1 MKLNWLQRWRIGRAS
16 ALLKAYSPRLTAADA
31 AGSSEWPVSSGQ
43 DLEGGVKAVRYT
55 TWAYICIA
63 KIGRSIA
70 GLPMNFYQ
78 GFGDNPVKLTSHP
91 ILDLLHRPNPED
103 THRELWLDTATFQL
117 ATGASYWALEQFSQ
131 LNGAIVPGKSTIWTL
146 PADRVKIV
154 PAIGDPEKRI
164 SHYEIT
170 GTSGKIVK
178 YQPEEI
184 VQFKSFNLENQYY
197 GMAPLTVAMKTMEA
211 DFYARE
217 HNRLFFKNGATVGDV
232 YESDMNYDEVADQR
246 IIESWKKQQGYK
258 NSNKLLTTWAGLK
271 LRDTKRGPKD
281 LDFLNLIKLNREE
294 IIALFGVPPAVVGL
308 FEYAN
313 YANANMQKREFWIET
328 IIPMLLSFET
338 RLNEMVFPR
347 WTDQEIW
354 MEFDLSAVPAL
365 QEDKIEKAKE
375 NVMLVRARIKTPNE
389 ARADYNLDRI
399 EGGDEFPEIPTFGA
413 VGQASLRLKAYDNQ
427 TDNWY
432 QKDIAR
438 RQHERIFL
446 DKMKSYFAGQ
456 KSRVL
461 QALAGYPEDY
471 MLDENDLQYI
481 FNELKEQEIL
491 EKDTKPLT
499 EAAVADA
506 GQAGLD
512 EVKPAKGYTYDVAGK
527 SLRKQED
534 PDIAGTFD
542 LTDPNVVAWIEG
554 KVARFV
560 TRINDSTMGKIRT
573 LIGHGVEEGWT
584 LRQFADELGSKFDQF
599 TLARSLLIATTEI
612 GGAMNAGSM
621 MGYRQSGVV
630 AKKAWLTARDQIVRQ
645 SHYEAES
652 AGAIEI
658 NESFPN
664 GLDHPGDPTGPAS
677 EICNCRCTIKP
688 VVEV

>member
-1 MKLNWLQRWRIGRAS
+1 MRLNWFQRKVAKWAKS
-16 ALLKAYSPRLTAADA
+16 WSPRLSAADITTP
-31 AGSSEWPVSSGQ
+31 GWPAESGQ
-43 DLEGGVKAVRYT
+43 DLEGNVKAVRYT
-55 TWAYICIA
+55 LWAYVCIK
-63 KIGRSIA
+63 KIGQSIA

-78 GFGDNPVKLTSHP
+78 GFGDNPKKLTNHP
-91 ILDLLHRPNPED
+91 ILDLLHRPNPDD

-117 ATGASYWALEQFSQ
+117 ATGTSYWALDQLSQ
-131 LNGAIVPGKSTIWTL
+131 LNGAIVPAKSTIWTL

-154 PAIGDPEKRI
+154 PAVGDPTKRI
-164 SHYEIT
+164 SHYEIL
-170 GTSGKIVK
+170 GASGKIVK
-178 YQPEEI
+178 YSPEEI
-184 VQFKSFNLENQYY
+184 VQFKAFNLENQYY

-217 HNRLFFKNGATVGDV
+217 HNRLFFKHGASVGDV
-232 YESDMNYDEVADQR
+232 LESDQAPNDEAEAR
-246 IIESWKKQQGYK
+246 IIESWKKNQGVK
-258 NSNKLLTTWAGLK
+258 NAHKLLISWAGLNW
-271 LRDTKRGPKD
+271 RDTKKGPKD

-294 IIALFGVPPAVVGL
+294 IIALFGGYPAVFGL

-313 YANANMQKREFWIET
+313 YANALMQMKSFWIET

-338 RLNEMVFPR
+338 RLNEIVFPR

-354 MEFDLSAVPAL
+354 MEFDLSKVPAL

-389 ARADYNLDRI
+389 ARADYNMEPI

-461 QALAGYPEDY
+461 KVLAGYPEDY

-499 EAAVADA
+499 EAAVDDA

-512 EVKPAKGYTYDVAGK
+512 EVKPAK

-534 PDIAGTFD
+534 PDIVGTFD
-542 LTDPNVVAWIEG
+542 LTDPNVVAWIES

-584 LRQFADELGSKFDQF
+584 LRQFADELASKFDQF
-599 TLARSLLIATTEI
+599 GLARALTIATTEI
-612 GGAMNAGSM
+612 GSAMNSGSM

-630 AKKAWLTARDQIVRQ
+630 TKKRWLTARDQIVRQ

-652 AGAIEI
+652 VGAIGL

-664 GLDHPGDPTGPAS
+664 GLDYPLDPAGPA
-677 EICNCRCTIKP
+677 EEVVNCRCTPAP
-688 VVEV
+688 VVEE

>member
-1 MKLNWLQRWRIGRAS
+1 MKLNWLQRRIVKLA
-16 ALLKAYSPRLTAADA
+16 KAWEPRL
-31 AGSSEWPVSSGQ
+31 SSSDITTPGWPAESGQ
-43 DLEGGVKAVRYT
+43 DLEGNVKAVRYT

-70 GLPMNFYQ
+70 GLPMNFYR
-78 GFGDNPVKLTSHP
+78 GYGDNPEKLTDGDIP
-91 ILDLLHRPNPED
+91 DLLHRPNPED

-117 ATGASYWALEQFSQ
+117 ATGTSYWALDQFSEF
-131 LNGAIVPGKSTIWTL
+131 NGAVVPGKSTIWTL
-146 PADRVKIV
+146 PADRVKVV
-154 PAIGDPEKRI
+154 PAKGDPTKRI
-164 SHYEIT
+164 SHYEILAAD
-170 GTSGKIVK
+170 GTKIR
-178 YQPEEI
+178 YEPEEI

-217 HNRLFFKNGATVGDV
+217 HNRIFFKNGATVADV
-232 YESDMNYDEVADQR
+232 LESDSAYNEAADKR
-246 IIESWKKQQGYK
+246 IHESWKKQQGYK
-258 NSNKLLTTWAGLK
+258 NSHKLLTSWSGLK
-271 LRDTKRGPKD
+271 WKDTKRGPKD

-313 YANANMQKREFWIET
+313 YANANMQKREFWLET

-354 MEFDLSAVPAL
+354 MEFDLSGVPAL
-365 QEDKIEKAKE
+365 QEDQLEKAKV

-389 ARADYNLDRI
+389 ARAGYNMEPL
-399 EGGDEFPEIPTFGA
+399 EGGDEFPELPTFGA

-461 QALAGYPEDY
+461 KSLAGYPEDY
-471 MLDENDLQYI
+471 AIDKINLRDI

-491 EKDTKPLT
+491 EKDTKHLT
-499 EAAVADA
+499 EDAVGDA
-506 GQAGLD
+506 GQAGID
-512 EVKPAKGYTYDVAGK
+512 EVAPRK
-527 SLRKQED
+527 SLNLGLTYGRMITRLKQDD
-534 PDIAGTFD
+534 PAITTEFD
-542 LTDPNVVAWIEG
+542 LTDPNVVAWIES

-560 TRINDSTMGKIRT
+560 TRISDSTMTKIRT

-584 LRQFADELGSKFDQF
+584 LRQFADELAAKYDQF

-645 SHYEAES
+645 SHYDAES
-652 AGAIEI
+652 VGAIEL

-664 GLDHPGDPTGPAS
+664 GLDHPGDPTGPAD

>member
-78 GFGDNPVKLTSHP
+78 GYGDNPVKLTDGDIP
-91 ILDLLHRPNPED
+91 DLLHRPNPED

-170 GTSGKIVK
+170 GAGGKIVK

-232 YESDMNYDEVADQR
+232 YESESAYDEIADQR

-354 MEFDLSAVPAL
+354 MEFDLSKVAAL
-365 QEDKIEKAKE
+365 QEDQKEKAVI
-375 NVMLVRARIKTPNE
+375 NTMLVRAQIITRNE
-389 ARADYNLDRI
+389 ARAEYNREPVD
-399 EGGDEFPEIPTFGA
+399 GGDEFSVLPTFGA

-461 QALAGYPEDY
+461 KSLAGYPEDY
-471 MLDENDLQYI
+471 AIDKINIRDI

-491 EKDTKPLT
+491 EKDTRPLT
-499 EAAVADA
+499 ETAVDDA
-506 GQAGLD
+506 GQAGID
-512 EVKPAKGYTYDVAGK
+512 EVIPKK
-527 SLRKQED
+527 SLVKQD
-534 PDIAGTFD
+534 AGDVRTVFN
-542 LTDPNVVAWIEG
+542 LTDPNVVAWIES

-560 TRINDSTMGKIRT
+560 TEVSDTTKAKIRG
-573 LIGHGVEEGWT
+573 LIGKGTEEGWT
-584 LRQFADELGSKFDQF
+584 LRQFADELAAKFDQF
-599 TLARSLLIATTEI
+599 GLARSLLIATTEMGAAMN
-612 GGAMNAGSM
+612 GGAMQ
-621 MGYRQSGVV
+621 GYRQSGVV
-630 AKKAWLTARDQIVRQ
+630 EGKSWLSARDKAVRP
-645 SHYEAES
+645 SHAAAEA
-652 AGAIEI
+652 AGIIGMGEK
-658 NESFPN
+658 FPN
-664 GLDHPGDPTGPAS
+664 GLDYPGEPGAPAD
-677 EICNCRCTIKP
+677 EVCGCRCAIKP
-688 VVEV
+688 EVKVEV